1 MLCNRTTDRLRP
13 GGCRRIAGWLAG
25 TLVGL
30 ALIGLSGII
39 HPGPAFAAGAKTQEV
54 VVYKSP
60 TCGCCRGWVA
70 YMRRHGFTVRV
81 KNVDDLDPVKRMFGV
96 TDKLAACHT
105 ATVGGYV
112 VEGHV
117 PVASVRKL
125 LTERPKARGIAV
137 PGMPAGTPGM
147 GGEGS
152 GPLGVLLFGADGAVK
167 RYDAN

>member
-1 MLCNRTTDRLRP
+1 MTRNRTTDRTRP
-13 GGCRRIAGWLAG
+13 HGYRRIAGRLAG
-25 TLVGL
+25 ALLGL
-30 ALIGLSGII
+30 ALIGAAGAML
-39 HPGPAFAAGAKTQEV
+39 PGPAIAAAAKAPEM

-70 YMRRHGFTVRV
+70 YLRRHGFKIRV

-96 TDKLAACHT
+96 PKKLAACHT
-105 ATVGGYV
+105 ATVAGYV

-117 PVASVRKL
+117 PVASIRKL
-125 LTERPKARGIAV
+125 LAERPKARGIAV

-167 RYDAN
+167 RYDAD